1 MTIPGEVYLARD
13 TELKREVAIKALPEE
28 VARDT
33 ERVARFEREARV
45 LASMNHPNIGA
56 IFGIERCDDRLFL
69 VLELVRGDTLAE
81 RFDAGALTL
90 REVLTIFE
98 QIARAL
104 EAAHAKEIVHRD
116 LKPNN
121 VKITPE
127 ELVKVLDFGLATPF
141 VAERSNAAS
150 KTKTAPSHVTNAGH
164 ILGTPAY
171 MSPEQTRGEALDK
184 RSDIWSFG
192 CCLYEALTGRR
203 PFKGN
208 SISETLAAVLTAQ
221 PDFGALPR
229 VVPRSLRHLLRR
241 CLEKDVRRRL
251 HDISDARIEIE
262 ALLERDDLDLV
273 EEDEDR
279 PRFSSAWIYVGM
291 AVTLAVGWALGR
303 YPGGADVESQPVRR
317 FAIELPT
324 TEPIALGS
332 GPALALAPD
341 GRHIVYTARRGSS
354 TELRLRAMDQ
364 LTPTA
369 LPGTEGATTPFFA
382 PAGEEIGFFAGGK
395 LQTLSLGGLRVRA
408 LADGPSPRGA
418 SWGRGGEIVFSRCTV
433 CGLQSVIADSTATR
447 VATSLEEES
456 DERSHRWPSV
466 LPDGRS
472 ALFTSWTGSRFDIEW
487 VSLDSG
493 ERLLLVEDGSYPRFA
508 SSGHLVFV
516 REETLMAAAF
526 DPAKPDRIGEPL
538 LLLDNLHRDPLTG
551 AAFYDISEDGTLV
564 YVPRAE
570 DLSGEVSGLL
580 LHVDR
585 DGSYRVALPTPRSY
599 QVPRVSP
606 TDQRL
611 MFTLTVGEKTDV
623 YITELARGALG
634 RVTFEG
640 NNGAAIWSP
649 DGRAVFS
656 SDRDGEALNLY
667 SKAVDGSEPAKRLT
681 VSVSHHFPSSWS
693 PDGTVLAYTELN
705 LETSLDIWLLSTASQ
720 RSEPWLQTAF
730 NESAAAFSPDGKWL
744 AYVSDET
751 GQDEV
756 YVSAFPGPGGKT
768 TISSGGG
775 REPRWSP
782 DGSELYYREKEW
794 LMAVSVATIEGVD
807 FDFDAGAP
815 RRLFEAPFDEAGA
828 PYANYDVAR
837 ESDGFIMVRSDE
849 ELSASRIVVVLNW
862 FEELRRLVPTGP

>member
-1 MTIPGEVYLARD
+1 MGEVYLARD
-13 TELKREVAIKALPEE
+13 TELEREVAIKALPEE
-28 VARDT
+28 VASDPQ
-33 ERVARFEREARV
+33 RVARFEREARV
-45 LASMNHPNIGA
+45 LASMNHPNIGT
-56 IFGIERCDDRLFL
+56 IFGVERRDDRLFL
-69 VLELVRGDTLAE
+69 VLELVRSDTLAE
-81 RFDAGALTL
+81 RFDAGAMTL
-90 REVLTIFE
+90 REVLTIFK
-98 QIARAL
+98 QIANAL

-116 LKPNN
+116 LKPDN

-127 ELVKVLDFGLATPF
+127 GLVKVLDFGLAKPF
-141 VAERSNAAS
+141 VEERSDGAS
-150 KTKTAPSHVTNAGH
+150 KTKTVPSHVTNAGH

-171 MSPEQTRGEALDK
+171 MSPEQTRGEALD
-184 RSDIWSFG
+184 RRTDIWSFG

-229 VVPRSLRHLLRR
+229 VVPRSICHLLRR
-241 CLEKDVRRRL
+241 CLEKDVDRRL

-262 ALLERDDLDLV
+262 AMLERDDLDLV
-273 EEDEDR
+273 EEEDR
-279 PRFSSAWIYVGM
+279 PRVSSAWIVAGM
-291 AVTLAVGWALGR
+291 AVTIAVGWALGR
-303 YPGGADVESQPVRR
+303 YSGRADVESQPVRR

-324 TEPIALGS
+324 TEAMALGS

-341 GRHIVYTARRGSS
+341 GTHIVYTSRRGSS

-364 LTPTA
+364 LVPTA
-369 LPGTEGATTPFFA
+369 LPGTEGATAPFFA
-382 PAGEEIGFFAGGK
+382 PTGEEIGFFAGGK
-395 LQTLSLGGLRVRA
+395 LQALSLGGLRVRA

-433 CGLQSVIADSTATR
+433 CGLESVIADSTATR
-447 VATSLEEES
+447 AATSLKTGR
-456 DERSHRWPSV
+456 DEKSHRWPSV

-508 SSGHLVFV
+508 ASGHLVFV

-526 DPAKPDRIGEPL
+526 DPEEPDRIGEPSL
-538 LLLDNLHRDPLTG
+538 LLENLHRDPLTG

-570 DLSGEVSGLL
+570 DVSGEVSGQL

-606 TDQRL
+606 TEQRL

-623 YITELARGALG
+623 YVTELARGTLG

-667 SKAVDGSEPAKRLT
+667 SKAVDGSEPVRRLT
-681 VSVSHHFPSSWS
+681 VSASTHFPSSWS

-705 LETSLDIWLLSTASQ
+705 LETSLDIWLLSTPSQ
-720 RSEPWLQTAF
+720 RTQPWLQTAF

-744 AYVSDET
+744 AYVSDEA
-751 GQDEV
+751 GEDEV

-782 DGSELYYREKEW
+782 DGSELYYRDEEW
-794 LMAVSVATIEGVD
+794 LMAVSVATVQ
-807 FDFDAGAP
+807 DFDAGAP

-828 PYANYDVAR
+828 PYANYDVTR
-837 ESDGFIMVRSDE
+837 ENDGFIMVRSDE
-849 ELSASRIVVVLNW
+849 ELSASRLVVVLNW
-862 FEELRRLVPTGP
+862 FEELKRLVLTAP

>member
-1 MTIPGEVYLARD
+1 MGLAPKTRLGVFEVVSPLGSGGMGEVYLARD

-28 VARDT
+28 VAGDPD
-33 ERVARFEREARV
+33 RVARFQREARV

-56 IFGIERCDDRLFL
+56 IFGIERRDERLFL

-90 REVLTIFE
+90 REVLTIFK
-98 QIARAL
+98 QIANAL

-116 LKPNN
+116 LKPDN

-127 ELVKVLDFGLATPF
+127 GLVKVLDFGLAKPF
-141 VAERSNAAS
+141 VEERSDGGS

-164 ILGTPAY
+164 VLGTPAY

-184 RSDIWSFG
+184 RTDIWSFG

-208 SISETLAAVLTAQ
+208 SISETLAAVLTEQ

-229 VVPRSLRHLLRR
+229 VVPRSIRHLLRR
-241 CLEKDVRRRL
+241 CLEKDVQRRL
-251 HDISDARIEIE
+251 HDISDARLEVD
-262 ALLERDDLDLV
+262 AMLERDDLK
-273 EEDEDR
+273 
-279 PRFSSAWIYVGM
+279 
-291 AVTLAVGWALGR
+291 
-303 YPGGADVESQPVRR
+303 PG
-317 FAIELPT
+317 
-324 TEPIALGS
+324 
-332 GPALALAPD
+332 
-341 GRHIVYTARRGSS
+341 
-354 TELRLRAMDQ
+354 
-364 LTPTA
+364 
-369 LPGTEGATTPFFA
+369 
-382 PAGEEIGFFAGGK
+382 
-395 LQTLSLGGLRVRA
+395 
-408 LADGPSPRGA
+408 
-418 SWGRGGEIVFSRCTV
+418 
-433 CGLQSVIADSTATR
+433 
-447 VATSLEEES
+447 
-456 DERSHRWPSV
+456 
-466 LPDGRS
+466 
-472 ALFTSWTGSRFDIEW
+472 
-487 VSLDSG
+487 
-493 ERLLLVEDGSYPRFA
+493 
-508 SSGHLVFV
+508 
-516 REETLMAAAF
+516 
-526 DPAKPDRIGEPL
+526 RIGEPSL
-538 LLLDNLHRDPLTG
+538 LIQKLHRDPLTG
-551 AAFYDISEDGTLV
+551 AAFCDVSEDGTLV

-570 DLSGEVSGLL
+570 DMSGEVSGQL

-623 YITELARGALG
+623 YITELARGTLG

-667 SKAVDGSEPAKRLT
+667 SKAVDGSEPVKRLT
-681 VSVSHHFPSSWS
+681 VSASHHFPSSWS

-705 LETSLDIWLLSTASQ
+705 LETSLDIWLFSSVSQ
-720 RSEPWLQTAF
+720 RMEPWLHTAF
-730 NESAAAFSPDGKWL
+730 NESAAAFSPNGKWL

-751 GQDEV
+751 GEDEV

-775 REPRWSP
+775 REPQWSP

-794 LMAVSVATIEGVD
+794 LMAVSVATVQ
-807 FDFDAGAP
+807 DFDAGAP

-849 ELSASRIVVVLNW
+849 ERSASRLVVVLNW
-862 FEELRRLVPTGP
+862 FKELRRLAPTEP